1 MINPEDMKKSIFKNL
16 FYIQRIMSRIEII
29 VGGLSL
35 HCWKR
40 RKLQIGLK
48 TDSRAEN

>member
-1 MINPEDMKKSIFKNL
+1 
-16 FYIQRIMSRIEII
+16 MSRIEII

-48 TDSRAEN
+48 TDSRTENEEIEGRNDYRIFKLSEFR